1 MEEFLKRD
9 CADAGVRSIL
19 QNVLCLRKQSW
30 NQVSCEQDAKN
41 KVKFLNLSIPRY
53 SLKVNLLVTCKY
65 EVRLS

>member
-19 QNVLCLRKQSW
+19 QNVLCLGKQSW
-30 NQVSCEQDAKN
+30 NQVSGEQDAKN

>member
-9 CADAGVRSIL
+9 CADAGVGSIL

-30 NQVSCEQDAKN
+30 NQVSGEQDAKN